1 MAIATWMMKFTLY
14 PCGQHISWKS
24 WQVFEGAFTPAINS
38 VSETIFLLILKIHDL
53 MMATLGSWLEFY
65 EVTIPR
71 STFLFFVVFKVVE
84 H

>member
-1 MAIATWMMKFTLY
+1 MAIATWMMMFTLY

-53 MMATLGSWLEFY
+53 MMATVGSGGDNTKINFSY
-65 EVTIPR
+65 
-71 STFLFFVVFKVVE
+71 FFCFQGG
-84 H
+84 

>member
-1 MAIATWMMKFTLY
+1 MMSMARATWMMRFTLY

-53 MMATLGSWLEFY
+53 MMATVGSWLEF
-65 EVTIPR
+65 
-71 STFLFFVVFKVVE
+71 
-84 H
+84 